1 MIFRKILLFLCLF
14 AASMS
19 VFAQNCP
26 QGIPQGTLSCVP
38 PDQLGYSTAP
48 PVNTAYWKKT
58 WGAMASSPEMREIGT
73 STGQFSRRSAVKEA
87 IRNCKSKGGKACE
100 LSLAYHNQCVVM
112 AQPIRESGQSSS
124 VNSISQSAPT
134 IESAS
139 QLALPNCSKLNEGKK
154 CEIFYSNCTAQVL
167 IR

>member
-1 MIFRKILLFLCLF
+1 MNKKRFVLAFLTAFISL
-14 AASMS
+14 SI
-19 VFAQNCP
+19 FAQNCP
-26 QGIPQGTLSCVP
+26 QGIPQGTPSCVP

-154 CEIFYSNCTAQVL
+154 CEIFYSNCTEPVL